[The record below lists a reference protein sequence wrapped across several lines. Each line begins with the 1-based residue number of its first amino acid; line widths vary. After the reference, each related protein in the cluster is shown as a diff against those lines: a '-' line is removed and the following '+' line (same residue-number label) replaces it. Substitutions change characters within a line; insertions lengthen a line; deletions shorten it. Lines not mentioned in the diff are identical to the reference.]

1 MAGVQ
6 ELVWH
11 IDEVIL
17 WLSFRIADLSTHT
30 TKDSSGRHSTE
41 QTSKTRR
48 SKTSVLRSALVPD
61 TLALSV
67 SCFQPMCLYHC
78 SHFPSRVAASGQLK
92 CQQHKVLIRVHSCS
106 LRSKIQYSYLDLGF
120 LSSAKTEPVW
130 ASTIYYVCS
139 NLGKASVI
147 WEPWKILKVQFG
159 RFPLATFG
167 CAVSS
172 HAVLPVSWLVC
183 HHSYANQSILLA
195 IGVTRVS
202 LRENRCYIV
211 AKFASPV
218 GCAISSIE
226 NGVRMVGRWTASA
239 CNLAHHVKTWK

>member
-6 ELVWH
+6 ELVGH

-17 WLSFRIADLSTHT
+17 WLSFRIADLSTHN

-106 LRSKIQYSYLDLGF
+106 LRSKSSTATWISASSPLQRQSQY
-120 LSSAKTEPVW
+120 EPVLYTMCAATW
-130 ASTIYYVCS
+130 A
-139 NLGKASVI
+139 K
-147 WEPWKILKVQFG
+147 PQ
-159 RFPLATFG
+159 
-167 CAVSS
+167 
-172 HAVLPVSWLVC
+172 
-183 HHSYANQSILLA
+183 SYE
-195 IGVTRVS
+195 S
-202 LRENRCYIV
+202 LER
-211 AKFASPV
+211 S
-218 GCAISSIE
+218 
-226 NGVRMVGRWTASA
+226 
-239 CNLAHHVKTWK
+239 